1 MDHLRRYLAAG
12 RARVAA
18 WREQV
23 QPVVARGLA
32 PVVAHVVGRVA
43 RAVARWAMPM
53 RRLMARC
60 MRDGGRGVQA
70 AWARTVAWLSA
81 IMVRGHGI
89 FNSRMR
95 PWLGRAASE
104 VATARATLH
113 RAIAPVAQQVCS
125 RLSHI
130 AAWLRASPLQPVMAR
145 FDGWRLSRQQ
155 SAAGRFRI
163 EVATSLSRYVALA
176 GAILVALLV
185 ALPAFASR
193 TLINDL
199 IFMFTMLALAQ
210 YWNLL
215 AGYAG
220 LVSVG
225 QQAFVGLG
233 GYLLFALTIHAGI
246 DPLAAIVLAGLIAAC
261 LALPTA
267 LVVFRLRGAYF
278 AIGTWVMAEVYRLV
292 FAQFGQ
298 LGGGTGTS
306 LPASVTNEVAGI
318 EWVKLWF
325 DVRTSTAR
333 DIITYWAALGLAAG
347 TILIVYLVLR
357 SRHGLALAAIRDL
370 DVAAESVGVDNFR
383 NRLRVYVV
391 TAGGTGMVGALDLFA
406 EGAHL
411 TRRRLLGPRLDRLR
425 DLHRRDRRHRHHR
438 GSDRGRAGLLS
449 STDQSRPL
457 WHLVSNPARPICDPG
472 HAVRTQRDLGLSV
485 RQVRA

>member
-1 MDHLRRYLAAG
+1 
-12 RARVAA
+12 
-18 WREQV
+18 
-23 QPVVARGLA
+23 
-32 PVVAHVVGRVA
+32 
-43 RAVARWAMPM
+43 
-53 RRLMARC
+53 
-60 MRDGGRGVQA
+60 MRDGGRGVQE

-89 FNSRMR
+89 FDSRVR

-113 RAIAPVAQQVCS
+113 RAIAPVAASVRQQVRS
-125 RLSHI
+125 RLSHT

-145 FDGWRLSRQQ
+145 FDARFDGWRLSRQQ
-155 SAAGRFRI
+155 PAAGRFRI
-163 EVATSLSRYVALA
+163 EVATPLSRCVALA
-176 GAILVALLV
+176 GAILVAVLV

-246 DPLAAIVLAGLIAAC
+246 DPLAAIVQAGLIAAG

-306 LPASVTNEVAGI
+306 LPALVTNEVAGI
-318 EWVKLWF
+318 EGVKAWF
-325 DVRTSTAR
+325 EVRTPAAR

-357 SRHGLALAAIRDL
+357 SRHGLALAAIRDS

-383 NRLRVYVV
+383 NKLRVYVV
-391 TAGGTGMVGALDLFA
+391 TAGGTGMVGALIYLQKARISPDAAFSILDWTAYVIFIVVIGGIGTIEGPIVGVLVFYLLQSNLAHFGTWYLILLGLFA
-406 EGAHL
+406 ILVMLFAPKGIWGYLSDRYGFEL
-411 TRRRLLGPRLDRLR
+411 LPTRRRLIRRSEHDEFHVFEDDRAK
-425 DLHRRDRRHRHHR
+425 R
-438 GSDRGRAGLLS
+438 GGAG
-449 STDQSRPL
+449 Q
-457 WHLVSNPARPICDPG
+457 
-472 HAVRTQRDLGLSV
+472 
-485 RQVRA
+485 